1 MFEPI
6 EQLSS
11 VFSTGFALVV
21 VTATWVLP
29 IYLFVSFH
37 LIHYTNYKA
46 SEAMCQIFEPLIIA
60 IYVGINATVSAVQ
73 ALHALSTFGAISPL
87 RLSKLVSFLFS
98 LNVLTLER
106 KYIAPFI
113 SYFRVVPI
121 VRAIEHIKC
130 YENVIT

>member
-1 MFEPI
+1 
-6 EQLSS
+6 
-11 VFSTGFALVV
+11 
-21 VTATWVLP
+21 
-29 IYLFVSFH
+29 
-37 LIHYTNYKA
+37 
-46 SEAMCQIFEPLIIA
+46 MCQIFEPLIIA

-121 VRAIEHIKC
+121 VRAIEHIKG